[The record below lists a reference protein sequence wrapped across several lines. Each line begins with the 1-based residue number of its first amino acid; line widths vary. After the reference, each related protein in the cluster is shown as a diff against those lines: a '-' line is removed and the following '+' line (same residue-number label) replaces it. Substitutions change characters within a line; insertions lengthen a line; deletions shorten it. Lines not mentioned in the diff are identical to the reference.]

1 MKIVQTY
8 YSYAD
13 NKNPIYDTAG
23 FLTADMNWKSMAVSC
38 LLLKKHYGSVTLY
51 CNGSVKEIVSE
62 LKIPYDEIVV
72 IPDFMQEYKGCNLW
86 ALPKIY
92 TYSQQKKRLKKQNI
106 AE

>member
-1 MKIVQTY
+1 MLITKIRFMILQV
-8 YSYAD
+8 
-13 NKNPIYDTAG
+13 

-92 TYSQQKKRLKKQNI
+92 TYSQQKTPFCMLI
-106 AE
+106 AIGLCSIDSQHK